1 MHYHHYTLQF
11 PAQLLHVL
19 HAMGIGQAQ
28 LLLTDVFFFVQSL
41 STTLTNVA
49 GNPVVERQKC
59 NGDGPIAGRRPRV
72 TAFTH
77 RIKQTFRRQTKHG
90 VRPIVC

>member
-1 MHYHHYTLQF
+1 M
-11 PAQLLHVL
+11 
-19 HAMGIGQAQ
+19 
-28 LLLTDVFFFVQSL
+28 
-41 STTLTNVA
+41 TNVA

-59 NGDGPIAGRRPRV
+59 NGDGLIAGRRPRV

-77 RIKQTFRRQTKHG
+77 SIKQTFRRQTKHG

>member
-1 MHYHHYTLQF
+1 MHYHQYTLQF

-28 LLLTDVFFFVQSL
+28 LLLTDVFLFCSKL
-41 STTLTNVA
+41 IDDADNC
-49 GNPVVERQKC
+49 RR
-59 NGDGPIAGRRPRV
+59 DGLIAGRRPRV

-77 RIKQTFRRQTKHG
+77 SIKQTFRRQTKHG